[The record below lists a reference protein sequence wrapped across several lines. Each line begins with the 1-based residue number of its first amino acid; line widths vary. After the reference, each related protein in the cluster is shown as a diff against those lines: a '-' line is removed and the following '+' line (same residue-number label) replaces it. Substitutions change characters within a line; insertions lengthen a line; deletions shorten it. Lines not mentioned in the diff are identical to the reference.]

1 MRRHTQSLRIVVTGL
16 IAQHPWLGGLTWHY
30 LQYVLGLQALG
41 HDVYYLED
49 SGEWPYTLD
58 GGASGNDWN
67 ARQCST
73 NVEYLQL
80 AMERFGLG
88 DRWAYRFP
96 RERRWYGMRT
106 HQRQE
111 VLRSADLL
119 INVSGT
125 LRRPEQYRE
134 IRRLVYIDSDPIFT
148 QVKLALRR
156 GHLGFQNR
164 VAAHDVHFSFG
175 ETIERSGLESGYHWR
190 PTRQPI
196 VLAQWSSPG
205 RHRGVYSTV
214 MSWTSYRP
222 LKFRGTVYAQK
233 DREFRR
239 FVDLPRRIVPAQLEL
254 AVNRIDHIEWQTV
267 GLPPADD
274 SRQTLIEDSKASIAH
289 ALARRG
295 WTIVDPMSVCG
306 SIDLY
311 RDYIRSSKGEWSV
324 AKNGYVQGRP
334 GWFSERSACYLA
346 AGRPVIVQ
354 NTGFDAVLPV
364 GEGILPFSTV
374 DEAAAA
380 IARVESDYARHSRA
394 ASDIAAE
401 YFDAAKVLGRL
412 LDEAYASES
421 SVRVQSDARETRP

>member
-1 MRRHTQSLRIVVTGL
+1 M
-16 IAQHPWLGGLTWHY
+16 
-30 LQYVLGLQALG
+30 
-41 HDVYYLED
+41 
-49 SGEWPYTLD
+49 
-58 GGASGNDWN
+58 N
-67 ARQCST
+67 
-73 NVEYLQL
+73 
-80 AMERFGLG
+80 
-88 DRWAYRFP
+88 
-96 RERRWYGMRT
+96 
-106 HQRQE
+106 
-111 VLRSADLL
+111 
-119 INVSGT
+119 
-125 LRRPEQYRE
+125 
-134 IRRLVYIDSDPIFT
+134 
-148 QVKLALRR
+148 
-156 GHLGFQNR
+156 
-164 VAAHDVHFSFG
+164 
-175 ETIERSGLESGYHWR
+175 
-190 PTRQPI
+190 
-196 VLAQWSSPG
+196 
-205 RHRGVYSTV
+205 
-214 MSWTSYRP
+214 WTSYRP

-421 SVRVQSDARETRP
+421 SVRVQSAARETRP

>member
-196 VLAQWSSPG
+196 VL
-205 RHRGVYSTV
+205 
-214 MSWTSYRP
+214 
-222 LKFRGTVYAQK
+222 VYAQK

-274 SRQTLIEDSKASIAH
+274 SRQTPIEDSKASIAH

-311 RDYIRSSKGEWSV
+311 RDYIQSSKGEWSV

>member
-1 MRRHTQSLRIVVTGL
+1 
-16 IAQHPWLGGLTWHY
+16 
-30 LQYVLGLQALG
+30 
-41 HDVYYLED
+41 
-49 SGEWPYTLD
+49 
-58 GGASGNDWN
+58 
-67 ARQCST
+67 
-73 NVEYLQL
+73 
-80 AMERFGLG
+80 
-88 DRWAYRFP
+88 
-96 RERRWYGMRT
+96 
-106 HQRQE
+106 
-111 VLRSADLL
+111 
-119 INVSGT
+119 
-125 LRRPEQYRE
+125 
-134 IRRLVYIDSDPIFT
+134 
-148 QVKLALRR
+148 
-156 GHLGFQNR
+156 
-164 VAAHDVHFSFG
+164 
-175 ETIERSGLESGYHWR
+175 
-190 PTRQPI
+190 
-196 VLAQWSSPG
+196 
-205 RHRGVYSTV
+205 

-274 SRQTLIEDSKASIAH
+274 SRQTPIEDSKASIAH

-311 RDYIRSSKGEWSV
+311 RDYIQSSKGEWSV